1 MPVNRLGGTGLGL
14 TRPPLYNASV
24 VSNNFGKN
32 TNVNEVQLAA
42 GQTVLIPPGNQIV
55 TPGPYTFVQ
64 FKDQITGIW
73 RSLPQTPN
81 VSRQIL
87 SDGVNYRLANLTG
100 CALGA
105 TVTTVGSGYTSAPSV
120 AASGGGSEW
129 VAIVGGALNTSVTI
143 TTAGAGYDYAPTL
156 IIEPPQ
162 SSQGVQATA
171 TCTVSAGAINAVT
184 VVNQG
189 AGYTSAP
196 AITIVPDPRDTSLT
210 TEAVLTPAL
219 TGSGT
224 ITAILCTNHGTALT
238 SVPTLTITGGGGS
251 SGAATVVM
259 CFAATGVTVDN
270 GGAVYGNAQPFGII
284 TTDGRCAAVAASGS
298 ISPSVGNDLLQPR
311 QAVMRGTSTA
321 GGAVT
326 ATGLRVTDGG
336 LFSAVPVGLVL
347 PSGTSALPTTT
358 AIVTVTVGGVS
369 DLALLQAA

>member
-14 TRPPLYNASV
+14 TRPPLRVYDYTSIYN
-24 VSNNFGKN
+24 GYN

-42 GQTVLIPPGNQIV
+42 GQSTLIPPGNFIV
-55 TPGPYTFVQ
+55 TPGPYSVIQ

-73 RSLPQTPN
+73 RAFSQSPN
-81 VSRQIL
+81 TTRQVL

-100 CALGA
+100 CAIGA
-105 TVTTVGSGYTSAPSV
+105 TITNVGSGYTSAPTVTPS
-120 AASGGGSEW
+120 AGSSEW
-129 VAIVGGALNTSVTI
+129 VAIVGGAINTSVTI

-162 SSQGVQATA
+162 NSQGVQATA

-189 AGYTSAP
+189 AGYATAP
-196 AITIVPDPRDTSLT
+196 SITIVPDPRDTSIT
-210 TEAVLTPAL
+210 TQAVLTPAL

-238 SVPTLTITGGGGS
+238 SVPTLTITGGGGA

-259 CFAATGVTVDN
+259 CFTATGITVVD
-270 GGAVYGNAQPFGII
+270 GGAVYGNAQPFVVVTG
-284 TTDGRCAAVAASGS
+284 DGKCAATPGAVTN
-298 ISPSVGNDLLQPR
+298 PSVGNDLLVPR
-311 QAVMRGTSTA
+311 LANIRGTSTA

-326 ATGLRVTDGG
+326 ATGLRVIDGG
-336 LFSAVPVGLVL
+336 LFSAVPIGACITAGATV
-347 PSGTSALPTTT
+347 PTTT
-358 AIVTVTVGGVS
+358 ATITVTVGGVS
-369 DLALLQAA
+369 DLSLLQAA

>member
-1 MPVNRLGGTGLGL
+1 MPVNRLGGSGIGL
-14 TRPPLYNASV
+14 TRPPVYNASV

-42 GQTVLIPPGNQIV
+42 GQSVILPPGNQIV
-55 TPGPYTFVQ
+55 TPGPYSMVQ
-64 FKDQITGIW
+64 WKDQISGVW
-73 RSLPQTPN
+73 RSFSQVPN
-81 VSRQIL
+81 VPRQIL

-100 CALGA
+100 CAIGA
-105 TVTTVGSGYTSAPSV
+105 TITNVGSGYTSAPTVSPS
-120 AASGGGSEW
+120 AGNSEW
-129 VAIVGGALNTSVTI
+129 VAIVGGAVDTTVTI

-196 AITIVPDPRDTSLT
+196 AITIVPDPRDTSIT
-210 TEAVLTPAL
+210 TEAVLTSAL

-224 ITAILCTNHGTALT
+224 LTAILCTNHGTALT
-238 SVPTLTITGGGGS
+238 SVPTLTISGGGGA

-259 CFAATGVTVDN
+259 CFAATGITVVD
-270 GGAVYGNAQPFGII
+270 GGAVYGNAQPFVVV
-284 TTDGRCAAVAASGS
+284 TADGKCAATPGAVTN
-298 ISPSVGNDLLQPR
+298 PSFGNDLLVPR
-311 QAVMRGTSTA
+311 LANIRGTSTA

-326 ATGLRVTDGG
+326 ATGLRVIDGG
-336 LFSAVPVGLVL
+336 LFSAVPIGACITAGAAV
-347 PSGTSALPTTT
+347 PTTT
-358 AIVTVTVGGVS
+358 ATITVTVGGVS
-369 DLALLQAA
+369 DLSLLQAA